1 MPTHWH
7 RAAQIA
13 AVALSVLAVG
23 LSAAPAPAHDRSSE
37 RIHEVDPSGGPGD
50 RIGLDGGCA
59 DGTAA
64 PGITT
69 AAAEGVALACTAGSG
84 KVLPN
89 EVWPGGASV
98 TEADTANLF
107 GGNLSGLSF
116 ESTDVLWAVNNGPAK
131 LYRLV
136 PDGPLWSPD
145 KGGWSSGK
153 ALRYATGSAEPDA
166 EGVVVTPDGLFVSTE
181 GDNGQLGTGTP
192 KILRFDASSTA
203 SSLTATGEWNVSS
216 DLPSVPANKGLEGI
230 VWIPDTFLTSQGFRD
245 ERTAALYDPAS
256 YPGHG
261 TGLFFTGLET
271 SGTIYAYAL
280 DLSGGGFTRVASF
293 DSGLLSVMAMEW
305 EPATGRLWAACDNHC
320 QGGMTT
326 LGINAQG
333 QFAATHAYDR
343 PIGLPDY
350 NHEGFAIAP
359 QAACIGGQKPVIWA
373 DDKNNGGHALRAGT
387 LDCTGPVTSG
397 AGSGAGAR

>member
-23 LSAAPAPAHDRSSE
+23 LSSGAPAPAHDRSTE
-37 RIHEVDPSGGPGD
+37 RTHEV
-50 RIGLDGGCA
+50 
-59 DGTAA
+59 
-64 PGITT
+64 
-69 AAAEGVALACTAGSG
+69 
-84 KVLPN
+84 KMLPN
-89 EVWPGGASV
+89 EVWPGGESV
-98 TEADTANLF
+98 TEADRANLF

-116 ESTDVLWAVNNGPAK
+116 ETPDVLWAVNNSPAT

-145 KGGWSSGK
+145 KSGGWSSGK
-153 ALRYATGSAEPDA
+153 PLRYASGSAEPDA

-181 GDNGQLGTGTP
+181 GDNGQVGTGTP

-203 SSLTATGEWNVSS
+203 SPLTATGEWNVSS

-245 ERTAALYDPAS
+245 ERTGALYDPAS

-261 TGLFFTGLET
+261 SGLFFAGLET
-271 SGTIYAYAL
+271 TGTVYAYAL
-280 DLSGGGFTRVASF
+280 DLGGGGFTRVASF
-293 DSGLLSVMAMEW
+293 GSGLLSVMAMEW
-305 EPATGRLWAACDNHC
+305 EPATGRLWTACDNHC
-320 QGGMTT
+320 QGGMAT
-326 LGINAQG
+326 LAINAQG
-333 QFAATHAYDR
+333 QFAVTNNYDR
-343 PIGLPDY
+343 PAGLPDY

-359 QAACIGGQKPVIWA
+359 QAACTAGRKPVIWA
-373 DDKNNGGHALRAGT
+373 DDKNNLGHALRAGT
-387 LDCTGPVTSG
+387 LDCTGPATPGAPSG
-397 AGSGAGAR
+397 AGSR